1 MLFGGNGMSVA
12 EAMSAAVNFTDLVW
26 AEVAAG
32 VVEKVVRTAA
42 RSAVVR
48 MFFILFVAPGGVG

>member
-1 MLFGGNGMSVA
+1 MSVA